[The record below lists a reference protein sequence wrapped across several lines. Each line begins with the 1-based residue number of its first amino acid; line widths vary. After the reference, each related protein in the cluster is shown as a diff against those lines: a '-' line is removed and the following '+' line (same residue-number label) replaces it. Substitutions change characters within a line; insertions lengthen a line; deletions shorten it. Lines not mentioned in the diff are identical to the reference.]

1 MPVYTKDTTCHLLS
15 RVRREHQITKEYR
28 VLLEKHYI
36 THRSHYMVH
45 SPQLILLNLR
55 FNLRVIYVPRNGK
68 TGKVL
73 N

>member
-15 RVRREHQITKEYR
+15 RVRREQEA
-28 VLLEKHYI
+28 
-36 THRSHYMVH
+36 HRSHYMVH

-55 FNLRVIYVPRNGK
+55 FNLRVIYVPRNGE